1 MSLLR
6 PQPPL
11 NKELLASGIEDASK
25 RRMLRV
31 IIIATGITLSG
42 FALLQFLAGN
52 HLFALFEVCASVLL
66 VIGGWHIIYVRHLM
80 PWVYVYVLP
89 TSSFLVYIIV
99 MPNASASAFVWIYMI
114 PLLSYLLLGR
124 VHGFFVS
131 VPFMLV
137 STLLY
142 FQQHRYTLDAG
153 GMIDLGNAM
162 LCGLL
167 IIVFVHIYES
177 LRAQA
182 YRQLERL
189 AQTDALTGV
198 ESRGCFQQALE
209 RSIQEAERSKLSFV
223 LVILDVDHFKQV
235 NDQWG
240 HVAGDLALKHLC
252 TSILQRLRV
261 TDSMGRLGG
270 EEFGLLLRNT
280 DLNGAKPLVE
290 DLRQQLA
297 SSPLAYGNQEIP
309 LSATFGVAEWPSDG
323 HSLDRLYRCADR
335 RLYYGKQQG
344 RNQLVT
350 ADSISEV
357 DFRTDF
363 AGGSGT

>member
-6 PQPPL
+6 PQHRINDDL
-11 NKELLASGIEDASK
+11 IASGIEDASK
-25 RRMLRV
+25 RLMMR
-31 IIIATGITLSG
+31 IILIATGITLSG
-42 FALLQFLAGN
+42 FALLQFLSGN
-52 HLFALFEVCASVLL
+52 HLFALFEICASVLL
-66 VIGGWHIIYVRHLM
+66 VLGGWRIVYTRHLT
-80 PWVYVYVLP
+80 PWVYLYVLP
-89 TSSFLVYIIV
+89 TSCFLVYIIV
-99 MPNASASAFVWIYMI
+99 MPEASSTAFVWVYMI

-124 VHGFFVS
+124 ARGFLVS
-131 VPFMLV
+131 VPFMVV

-142 FQQHRYTLDAG
+142 FQQHRYTLDAS
-153 GMIDLGNAM
+153 GMIDLGNAI

-167 IIVFVHIYES
+167 TIAFVHIYET

-198 ESRGCFQQALE
+198 DSRGCFQQALE
-209 RSIQEAERSKLSFV
+209 RSIHEAERSNLALV

-235 NDQWG
+235 NDEWG
-240 HVAGDLALKHLC
+240 HVAGDLALQHLC
-252 TSILQRLRV
+252 SSISERLRV

-280 DLNGAKPLVE
+280 DLKGAKPLVE
-290 DLRQQLA
+290 DLRNQLA
-297 SSPLAYGNQEIP
+297 NSPLQYGKQLIP

-323 HSLDRLYRCADR
+323 RSVDELYRCADR

-350 ADSISEV
+350 ADQ
-357 DFRTDF
+357 
-363 AGGSGT
+363 AGVQADLVGGANA